1 MTDLKNISV
10 ISDPDIWRTDIS
22 AAYFGQCH
30 TLEYNVAVGSHLDTH
45 LIMLGLNSSLT
56 YDIFIHDTRYYLTTL
71 SPAAFP
77 HIRLK
82 RKSSNKTRNFDLLYL
97 TQTRHFKLNRE
108 DHQCE
113 DDEDYNFRDCVK
125 NSVIRS
131 AGCRMQWDYK
141 SDERLC
147 SSNEEIRK
155 YEEEF
160 LFLSQVEEREVLERT
175 QCLPPCLYSEFTMVQ
190 YTEEFFFEFGLGIAY
205 ASTEVS
211 PTAGN

>member
-56 YDIFIHDTRYYLTTL
+56 YDIFIHDPRYYLTTL

-97 TQTRHFKLNRE
+97 T
-108 DHQCE
+108 
-113 DDEDYNFRDCVK
+113 
-125 NSVIRS
+125 
-131 AGCRMQWDYK
+131 

-160 LFLSQVEEREVLERT
+160 LFLSQVEEREVLQRT